1 MRRRRVIVDAREG
14 VVDEGAQ
21 GHTEDDNGDTIAAVV
36 EVDDAE
42 EPIRTVKDETS
53 RRVCQTRGQL
63 GTNTCN
69 GVANTARAR

>member
-42 EPIRTVKDETS
+42 EPM
-53 RRVCQTRGQL
+53 
-63 GTNTCN
+63 
-69 GVANTARAR
+69 